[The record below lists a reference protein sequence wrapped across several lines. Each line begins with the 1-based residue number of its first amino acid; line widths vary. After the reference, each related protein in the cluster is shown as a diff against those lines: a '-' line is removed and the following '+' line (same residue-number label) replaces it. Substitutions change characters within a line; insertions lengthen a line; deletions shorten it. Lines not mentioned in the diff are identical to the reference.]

1 MGPQEFVSLEY
12 DILTIDNIRKAC
24 ETHFSSRIRCDMSCD
39 ILAGERRPSCKSF
52 EQILDLKVVHI
63 RFIEQEADT
72 YTTAD
77 DHDPSPRTTSRVKN
91 PSIDHTGPPPPNPP
105 PRKRIRPVSD
115 SKGFPGPEKSEM
127 SRTFPKSL
135 SVLDML
141 KLGKVVNVERVSEAI
156 ELYHFDINLM
166 EWSHMPVKALFRTE
180 KEPTGTGLKAFNA
193 TTSERELSDTL
204 WVIKKYLP
212 EAGQIIKATN
222 QTLEQHT
229 REVVQMHTLARN
241 FAKRLKQEL
250 KRAGNLELYGQTLKY
265 KKIFLG
271 KMEGG
276 GFVTCEGDFTKY
288 INNNGLLCEPLS
300 DIRGKAESLAHF
312 SYERSNHELVLLDMQ
327 GCGHDLCDPEIAVR
341 KKELNFS

>member
-1 MGPQEFVSLEY
+1 
-12 DILTIDNIRKAC
+12 
-24 ETHFSSRIRCDMSCD
+24 
-39 ILAGERRPSCKSF
+39 
-52 EQILDLKVVHI
+52 
-63 RFIEQEADT
+63 
-72 YTTAD
+72 
-77 DHDPSPRTTSRVKN
+77 
-91 PSIDHTGPPPPNPP
+91 
-105 PRKRIRPVSD
+105 
-115 SKGFPGPEKSEM
+115 M

-180 KEPTGTGLKAFNA
+180 KEPIGTGGFRKAFNV
-193 TTSERELSDTL
+193 TNSERELSDTL

-229 REVVQMHTLARN
+229 TKVVQMHTLARN

-250 KRAGNLELYGQTLKY
+250 KRAGNLKLYGQTLKY

-327 GCGHDLCDPEIAVR
+327 GCGHDLCDPEIPSRELMSSDYEVLFAAGNLASTAISNFVSEHNCN
-341 KKELNFS
+341 KYCTILGIQVSPHSSKE